1 MRAVHHQVNAF
12 ITESD
17 SDVDLL
23 HGYRMAVTPV
33 LAEKSKHD
41 DNLES
46 LYPGYKLIKD
56 AIERDPKLV
65 YKLKQT
71 FNPSVNLFNIH
82 LKCMCFISLFL
93 NPHKQYSTTGTN
105 Y

>member
-1 MRAVHHQVNAF
+1 MLIFSMDTVQNGCNTCVVLA
-12 ITESD
+12 I
-17 SDVDLL
+17 LL
-23 HGYRMAVTPV
+23 LIGIA
-33 LAEKSKHD
+33 AEKSKHD
-41 DNLES
+41 ANSES

-71 FNPSVNLFNIH
+71 FNPPVNLFNIH

-93 NPHKQYSTTGTN
+93 NPHK
-105 Y
+105 